1 MYGMEKIVGGI
12 LLLVGVIISLWIVFI
27 VLKNLFGFSS
37 IRKKVEKHQKQSK
50 PSRHSIVESNFR
62 LEETREALVT
72 LDLNNA
78 EIKPYRFV
86 RQSMLEEES
95 RDGFDLNN
103 PIEQIAFGLINS
115 KYRNYEKEE
124 TLWSRYGNAELYEVK
139 IPCSFENYDL
149 VFSTVFEMDRDTL
162 SIHLTLEKEL
172 EVIITCK
179 TFQLKESVVILK
191 GTEMVKEY
199 KEFDITYKFAFQ
211 SDIKYKHACIGDW
224 LNIIALDGI
233 PVEEV

>member
-1 MYGMEKIVGGI
+1 MEKIVGGI

-37 IRKKVEKHQKQSK
+37 VRKNVEKHQKQSK
-50 PSRHSIVESNFR
+50 PSRQSIVESNFR
-62 LEETREALVT
+62 LEETREALIT
-72 LDLNNA
+72 LDLNKA

-124 TLWSRYGNAELYEVK
+124 TLWSRYGNAELYEVR
-139 IPCSFENYDL
+139 IPFQFEDYDM
-149 VFSTVFEMDRDTL
+149 VFSSIVEMDKDTL
-162 SIHLTLEKEL
+162 AIHLALEKTIK
-172 EVIITCK
+172 VILRCRM
-179 TFQLKESVVILK
+179 FQLREELNTKTEEESI
-191 GTEMVKEY
+191 TSFT
-199 KEFDITYKFAFQ
+199 EFDVFYQFGFQ
-211 SDIKYKHACIGDW
+211 SDIKYYKACLGDW
-224 LNIIALDGI
+224 VTVISKGGVL
-233 PVEEV
+233 VEKE

>member
-1 MYGMEKIVGGI
+1 MEKIVGGV
-12 LLLVGVIISLWIVFI
+12 LLLIGVIISLWIVFI

-50 PSRHSIVESNFR
+50 PSRYSIVESNFR
-62 LEETREALVT
+62 LEETREALVI
-72 LDLNNA
+72 LDLDKA

-124 TLWSRYGNAELYEVK
+124 TLWSRYGNAELYEVRV
-139 IPCSFENYDL
+139 PFQFEDYDL
-149 VFSTVFEMDRDTL
+149 VFSTVFEMDRDNL
-162 SIHLTLEKEL
+162 SIHLALEKEL
-172 EVIITCK
+172 EVIVTCK

-191 GTEMVKEY
+191 GTETVREY
-199 KEFDITYKFAFQ
+199 KEFDITYRFAFQ
-211 SDIKYKHACIGDW
+211 SDSKYKYACISDW
-224 LNIIALDGI
+224 VNVIALDGI
-233 PVEEV
+233 PVEDV